1 MNAVPNSLNARSGND
16 TVEAMTEPTGNASV
30 RPSIGIIALGTFAP
44 STVVSNAD
52 FEARMDTTAEWIESR
67 SGIRERRYSA
77 PDEFT
82 SNMGVGA
89 VKNLLERDPDALKD
103 VDVVICSTASPD
115 ALFPSTAALIAGQV
129 GLAGAGAFD
138 LSTACSGFVYGLSMA
153 QGLILGGVAR
163 RVLVV
168 GGEVL
173 TKIVDQNDR
182 STAILFGDGA
192 GAAVVGRVPAGYG
205 FQEFVL
211 GADSAGGPALYKGC
225 IADHLPD
232 GTRMGAAAGMNGREV
247 FKFAVR
253 VLGNSGTEVL
263 AKTGLKN
270 TDVDWVIPHQANI
283 RIIEAA
289 MERFGIPMSKTVVNL
304 DRYGNTSSASIPLVL
319 REAIDDG
326 RVRDGQQLLLVAF
339 GGGLSWAA
347 GTMKWWGGATS
358 LKAKVQAEAAV

>member
-1 MNAVPNSLNARSGND
+1 MTDAATARAARASL
-16 TVEAMTEPTGNASV
+16 
-30 RPSIGIIALGTFAP
+30 GIIALGTYAP
-44 STVVSNAD
+44 PKVVTNAD
-52 FEARMDTTAEWIESR
+52 FEAHLDTTAEWIESR
-67 SGIRERRYSA
+67 TGIRERHFAA

-82 SNMGVGA
+82 SHMGIGA
-89 VKNLLERDPDALKD
+89 VQDMLDRDPDALRD
-103 VDVVICSTASPD
+103 VDMVICATASPD

-173 TKIVDQNDR
+173 SKIVDQEDR
-182 STAILFGDGA
+182 NTAILFGDGA
-192 GAAVVGRVPAGYG
+192 GAAVVGPVPAGYG

-211 GADSAGGPALYKGC
+211 GADSAGGPALFKGC
-225 IADHLPD
+225 VADRLPD
-232 GTRMGAAAGMNGREV
+232 GTRMGPMAEMNGREV

-263 AKTGLKN
+263 RKTGLSSA
-270 TDVDWVIPHQANI
+270 DVDWVIPHQANV

-289 MERFGIPMSKTVVNL
+289 MERFGIPMEKTVVNL
-304 DRYGNTSSASIPLVL
+304 DRYGNTSSATVPLVL
-319 REAIDDG
+319 REAVDDG
-326 RVRDGQQLLLVAF
+326 RVQDGQQLLLVAF

-347 GTMKWWGGATS
+347 GTMKWWGGGLS
-358 LKAKVQAEAAV
+358 LKARAGGAVHAAPVEVTA